1 MRDEKQVCQVY
12 LTEGI
17 HLYSEV
23 SNTVICKHCTISVCL
38 TEGIHLYSEVSNT
51 VICKHC
57 AISVC
62 FTKAFAQNL
71 CFTEAVVQN
80 FNIIICP
87 HLRLQ

>member
-12 LTEGI
+12 
-17 HLYSEV
+17 
-23 SNTVICKHCTISVCL
+23 L

-87 HLRLQ
+87 HLRLQWNLN